1 MTDTDRESVKQKWPV
16 GGYAPGSYWCKCHQ
30 CENTFTGDK
39 RAFQCPD
46 CVIREL
52 LSAKEAAEAK
62 IDACAE
68 YLKDRQDPADRL
80 AQNHREICS
89 LLEMLAE
96 DRKRAEAAEAKLA
109 AAVEAMREVDERA
122 NRTYRA
128 RNGKM
133 CSIEADDGEAC
144 EIVHSDA
151 LFQLR
156 ATLAQIKP
164 KEGTDNDG

>member
-1 MTDTDRESVKQKWPV
+1 MTNAPIDRESVEQLIKKH
-16 GGYAPGSYWCKCHQ
+16 A
-30 CENTFTGDK
+30 ENYHKIK
-39 RAFQCPD
+39 RGLYTITEQVP
-46 CVIREL
+46 
-52 LSAKEAAEAK
+52 LSVETVRFLRALFDAKEAAEAK
-62 IDACAE
+62 IDACKV
-68 YLKDRQDPADRL
+68 YLKDHQDPADRL

-89 LLEMLAE
+89 LLEMLAK

-109 AAVEAMREVDERA
+109 VAVEAMREVDERA